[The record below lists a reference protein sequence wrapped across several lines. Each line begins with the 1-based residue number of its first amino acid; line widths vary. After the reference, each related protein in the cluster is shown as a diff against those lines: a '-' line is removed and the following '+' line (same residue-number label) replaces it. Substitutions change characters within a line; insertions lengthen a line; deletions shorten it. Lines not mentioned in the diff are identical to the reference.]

1 MEAPPTTPTQTWKT
15 AVHTLD
21 SLLCSRHIAT
31 LPDISHALSWSWAPS
46 TLYTYRGRIARIAD
60 RASSSNPTLPDR
72 ELVETFLLELL
83 ATGSSAS
90 TIRTTLSALQCLHS
104 LNILAWSIPPVWWR
118 LSTSADRLALR
129 APQARNWFPLAAF
142 SELGLSFTSSS
153 DMAFLAMLLISIA
166 LGLRIGEAAA
176 IRPCDVVLPTGNM
189 PGYIRIL
196 PEKCNPRG
204 SGPTTRCPPAFIFV
218 WATTLTRAFP
228 GHRADLPF
236 FPTST
241 IRSEIARTFHNTS
254 ARGMSFHS
262 LRRACARYM
271 WLQGHDIQ
279 TICNWCRW
287 KTEDMARHYIGDTSA
302 DTFPIFSLPW
312 PHTSVGEHSAIL
324 PAIPDLLWNP
334 PINQPANPKPQAGK
348 HLQKRSRH
356 A

>member
-46 TLYTYRGRIARIAD
+46 NLYTYRGRIARIAD
-60 RASSSNPTLPDR
+60 RASSSNPTSPDR

-104 LNILAWSIPPVWWR
+104 LNILALSIPPVWWR

-153 DMAFLAMLLISIA
+153 DMAFLAMLLLSIA

-196 PEKCNPRG
+196 PEKCNPHG
-204 SGPTTRCPPAFIFV
+204 SGPTTRCPQPSSLYGPPPLLGPSLDTGPICPSSPPLPSGVKSLVPFTTPPQEECRSTPSAVLAHDICGSKDTTFRPSATGADGKRKT
-218 WATTLTRAFP
+218 WRDTTLATP
-228 GHRADLPF
+228 PLTP
-236 FPTST
+236 S
-241 IRSEIARTFHNTS
+241 
-254 ARGMSFHS
+254 
-262 LRRACARYM
+262 
-271 WLQGHDIQ
+271 Q
-279 TICNWCRW
+279 
-287 KTEDMARHYIGDTSA
+287 
-302 DTFPIFSLPW
+302 FSLYRGPIPPW
-312 PHTSVGEHSAIL
+312 GTQRHLTSHHG
-324 PAIPDLLWNP
+324 P
-334 PINQPANPKPQAGK
+334 PLESPY
-348 HLQKRSRH
+348 
-356 A
+356 